1 MEIWNEILGNQ
12 VLVCSVAGWTVAQVL
27 KTIID
32 VVLNRSFNR
41 SGCSALAGC
50 PVPIRH
56 GMRADHGIGA

>member
-32 VVLNRSFNR
+32 VVLNRSFNPER
-41 SGCSALAGC
+41 CSALAGC
-50 PVPIRH
+50 PVPIRP
-56 GMRADHGIGA
+56 RYAR